1 MKKYSLKILIF
12 LLLLTGISFA
22 SCTKEVAAPT
32 QGQITESKLQ
42 KVMAKGDIVF
52 VYNVDGTSAQGS
64 VVNISN
70 DGYITVAYQAV
81 YATYNLSL
89 LKAYYSVVLSNG
101 NNWFLYF

>member
-1 MKKYSLKILIF
+1 MNKYPIKILIF
-12 LLLLTGISFA
+12 MLIITGFSFA
-22 SCTKEVAAPT
+22 SCTKELSAPT
-32 QGQITESKLQ
+32 QGQITAAKLQ
-42 KVMAKGDIVF
+42 KVMTKGDIVF

-64 VVNISN
+64 LVNISN

-89 LKAYYSVVLSNG
+89 LKEYYSVVLSNG

>member
-32 QGQITESKLQ
+32 QGQITASKLQ